1 MKKRGRRAIALL
13 LTLWLLSLCPLA
25 AVSAQQEQE
34 TERSFAYEGDF
45 AVESLGAV
53 IERYLEKKGLPASNI
68 AIGWYDLQSGEEW
81 YYNPDTFIYG
91 ASTYKLPL
99 AMLYLDKIHAG
110 ELSWDTPIAGSPLEE
125 RLHRMVADSNNDAA
139 DALWNALSLE
149 ENELRVLLA
158 QYSGLGV
165 EKLPHSYYGGSFS
178 PRFLIGTLLTLHE
191 HADEYSQILEY
202 MKEARPTSFLSLYRG
217 EREIAHKYGAI
228 PGYACDSGI
237 VYAERPFL
245 MTVMTRNLN
254 SGMTIIG
261 ELGAIAMDYAD
272 YLAQQ
277 PEATPESTPEATPQP
292 SPAPSPVPTAAS
304 APQPTVQPTPAA
316 ESAEV
321 KASGSPA
328 GRIAAAAALPLVLLG
343 ALVLYGKNKRQKKER
358 G

>member
-13 LTLWLLSLCPLA
+13 LTLSLFALCPLA

-125 RLHRMVADSNNDAA
+125 RLHRMVADSNNAAA
-139 DALWNALSLE
+139 DALWNALSLKE
-149 ENELRVLLA
+149 DELRVLLA

-178 PRFLIGTLLTLHE
+178 PRFLIGTLRTLYE

-217 EREIAHKYGAI
+217 ERELAHKYGAI

-277 PEATPESTPEATPQP
+277 PEATPESTPEPTPEPTPQP
-292 SPAPSPVPTAAS
+292 TPAPTPAPTPEPTAQPTPAPSP
-304 APQPTVQPTPAA
+304 A
-316 ESAEV
+316 EE
-321 KASGSPA
+321 
-328 GRIAAAAALPLVLLG
+328 AAAAKAPGLPPAQIAGTVVL
-343 ALVLYGKNKRQKKER
+343 AAAVLAAGFAYKKRNP
-358 G
+358 